1 MKLALA
7 WAANL
12 LRTPLDAEL
21 AQLVEQCF
29 RKAWV
34 IGSNPM
40 LGSIFRKPNT
50 STEVI
55 FRGGVCFSVVADAVV
70 GEAALEFVAQL

>member
-34 IGSNPM
+34 ICSNPM
-40 LGSIFRKPNT
+40 LGSIFKSQILGTGGSERGR
-50 STEVI
+50 EV
-55 FRGGVCFSVVADAVV
+55 
-70 GEAALEFVAQL
+70 QLSEMRSSESRP